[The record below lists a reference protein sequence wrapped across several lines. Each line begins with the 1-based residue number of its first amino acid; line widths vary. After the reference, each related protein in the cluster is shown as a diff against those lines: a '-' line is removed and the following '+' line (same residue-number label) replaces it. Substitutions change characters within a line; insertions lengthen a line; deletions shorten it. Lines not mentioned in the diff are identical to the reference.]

1 MLVLYL
7 DNPNPLSSHL
17 FPLPLKRHRQCGLVC
32 VEEDSAMS
40 DDGMPSE
47 GWLAIGDGYEILN
60 SEHWQRVECSSMAP
74 FIVVFIQC
82 PNCKGVG
89 EDGGCDDWQ
98 CQNGYRELN
107 CPSEHLA
114 AAWYAP
120 HCGEEVC
127 DHAGCHHGFLPIAP
141 DHRRLKP
148 GKCKTG

>member
-1 MLVLYL
+1 
-7 DNPNPLSSHL
+7 
-17 FPLPLKRHRQCGLVC
+17 
-32 VEEDSAMS
+32 MS

-107 CPSEHLA
+107 CPSEDLA

-148 GKCKTG
+148 GKC